1 MITKIIH
8 STFVPPASC
17 RRKRSEKTVIRS
29 QNQMIQAKNT
39 AIVQS
44 TEKTMGSSRE
54 SSFRQL
60 LPPHTAGEV

>member
-8 STFVPPASC
+8 STFVPPLASC
-17 RRKRSEKTVIRS
+17 LRKRSEKTVIRS

-44 TEKTMGSSRE
+44 TEKNDG
-54 SSFRQL
+54 
-60 LPPHTAGEV
+60 

>member
-8 STFVPPASC
+8 NTFVNPLASC
-17 RRKRSEKTVIRS
+17 RRNRSEKTVINS

-44 TEKTMGSSRE
+44 TERNG
-54 SSFRQL
+54 
-60 LPPHTAGEV
+60 G